1 MQIKT
6 IAAVTL
12 VLFGV
17 ADILNTLTIID
28 RGGIEVNPIM
38 NYYLSIGNAAFIL
51 VKMSLTLVCT
61 YYIYKYSSLFVL
73 LTLDFL
79 YFTLIIWQN
88 YLILWGN

>member
-1 MQIKT
+1 MQIKP

-12 VLFGV
+12 ILFGIT
-17 ADILNTLTIID
+17 DTLNTLTIIE

-38 NYYLSIGNAAFIL
+38 NYYLSIGNEAFIF

-73 LTLDFL
+73 LTLDIL
-79 YFTLIIWQN
+79 YFILIIWQN
-88 YLILWGN
+88 YLLLWGN

>member
-1 MQIKT
+1 MNAKT
-6 IAAVTL
+6 LAAVTL
-12 VLFGV
+12 ILFGV
-17 ADILNTLTIID
+17 ADILNTLTIIE

-73 LTLDFL
+73 LTLDIL
-79 YFTLIIWQN
+79 YFILIIWQN

>member
-1 MQIKT
+1 MQTKT
-6 IAAVTL
+6 IAAATL
-12 VLFGV
+12 VFLGV

-79 YFTLIIWQN
+79 YFILIIWQN